1 MITVHRYLR
10 AIGFSKVKK
19 RDELQALLN
28 EVVEQTILNAGQLNK
43 KGNGRGAQGYMSAR
57 DIAAD
62 EEDRVYAELSLDF
75 VHGAGICVRGEFD
88 EDNSFLY
95 EYYFPYLRG
104 NHVSSNE
111 DITIERQAEKES
123 YAGVCDDIKIG
134 VTIIFYLQNMI
145 PYKRLKALK
154 RLPVQ
159 GTSLILSA
167 LSVDGTIMMPIIKNE
182 YEKQRIKKVSN
193 ERNQLLAQA
202 RMGDE
207 DAIESLTL
215 EDMDTYTTISRRIQ
229 KEDVFSLVDT
239 YFMPYGVECD
249 QYSILGE
256 IIEYRIDTNRITDE
270 EVIFMILE
278 CNEVILEVCINRE
291 DLYGEPAVG
300 RRFKGVVWLQGCI
313 EFPQQNF

>member
-1 MITVHRYLR
+1 MGTVHRYLR

-19 RDELQALLN
+19 REELQALIN
-28 EVVEQTILNAGQLNK
+28 EVVERTILDPDQLNK
-43 KGNGRGAQGYMSAR
+43 KTGGSRAQEYMSAR

-62 EEDRVYAELSLDF
+62 EED
-75 VHGAGICVRGEFD
+75 
-88 EDNSFLY
+88 FLY
-95 EYYFPYLRG
+95 EYYFPYVRG

-123 YAGVCDDIKIG
+123 YAGVCDDIKVG

-182 YEKQRIKKVSN
+182 YEKQRIKKVAN
-193 ERNQLLAQA
+193 ERNQLIAQA

-215 EDMDTYTTISRRIQ
+215 EDMDTYTTISRRIH

-256 IIEYRIDTNRITDE
+256 IMEFHTDTNRITDE
-270 EVIFMILE
+270 KIIFMTLE
-278 CNEVILEVCINRE
+278 CNEMTIEVCINRE

-300 RRFKGVVWLQGCI
+300 RRFKGVVWLQGFI

>member
-10 AIGFSKVKK
+10 AIGFSKIKK
-19 RDELQALLN
+19 REELQALIN
-28 EVVEQTILNAGQLNK
+28 EVVEQTILNPSELNQK
-43 KGNGRGAQGYMSAR
+43 EQVYAYAR

-62 EEDRVYAELSLDF
+62 EDDHVYAELALDF

-95 EYYFPYLRG
+95 EYYFPYLTG
-104 NHVSSNE
+104 NHISSNE

-123 YAGVCDDIKIG
+123 YAGVCDDIKVG
-134 VTIIFYLQNMI
+134 VTIIFYLRNMV
-145 PYKRLKALK
+145 PYIRLKALK

-159 GTSLILSA
+159 GTSLVLSA
-167 LSVDGTIMMPIIKNE
+167 LSIDGTIMMPIIKNE

-193 ERNQLLAQA
+193 ERNQLIAQA

-215 EDMDTYTTISRRIQ
+215 EDMDTYTTISRRIH

-256 IIEYRIDTNRITDE
+256 IVDFHIDKNRITNE
-270 EVIFMILE
+270 EVIFMTLE
-278 CNEVILEVCINRE
+278 CNEVTLEVCINRT

-300 RRFKGVVWLQGCI
+300 RRFKGVIWLQGYI

>member
-10 AIGFSKVKK
+10 SIGFSKVNN
-19 RDELQALLN
+19 REELQALIN
-28 EVVEQTILNAGQLNK
+28 EVVEQTIISPDRSDK
-43 KGNGRGAQGYMSAR
+43 KNNDTVKKYTSER

-62 EEDRVYAELSLDF
+62 EEDRIYAELFLDF
-75 VHGAGICVRGEFD
+75 VHGAGICVRGEF
-88 EDNSFLY
+88 EENSFFY

-104 NHVSSNE
+104 NHISSNE
-111 DITIERQAEKES
+111 DITIERHAEKES
-123 YAGVCDDIKIG
+123 YAGVCDEIKIG
-134 VTIIFYLQNMI
+134 VAIIFYLQNMI

-159 GTSLILSA
+159 GTSLILSG
-167 LSVDGTIMMPIIKNE
+167 LSVDGMIMMPIVKNE
-182 YEKQRIKKVSN
+182 YEKQRIKKASN

-215 EDMDTYTTISRRIQ
+215 EDMDTYTMISRKIHNA
-229 KEDVFSLVDT
+229 DVFSLVDT

-256 IIEYRIDTNRITDE
+256 ITDFHTDKNRITSE
-270 EVIFMILE
+270 EVIFMTIE
-278 CNEVILEVCINRE
+278 CNEITLELCINRG

-300 RRFKGVVWLQGCI
+300 RRFKGVIWLQGYI
-313 EFPQQNF
+313 EFSTH